1 MAMDDGTEMPRPPG
15 TVGVS
20 HLYVYESVAP
30 DGMVGGTPHAH
41 LTCTEGYV
49 VLAGSGAVQ
58 TLGGHGYREI
68 PLAVG
73 AFVWFSP
80 GTIHR
85 LINRGGLRLLVLMQ
99 NGGLPEAGDA
109 VLTFPAQVLAD
120 PVAYAKTSTLPG
132 GGSPSGDLTA
142 AYRRRDLAV
151 RGFLELRAGGPAAL
165 RDFYQAAARLV
176 APRLAEWRARWE
188 GGALRTALET
198 GRQLDALAA
207 GVTDYLVAGGVRAL
221 PAPSE
226 QLRLG
231 MCGLLDTYRVQADC
245 VP

>member
-1 MAMDDGTEMPRPPG
+1 MAMDDGTEIPPPPG
-15 TVGVS
+15 AVGVS
-20 HLYVYESVAP
+20 HLHVYESVAP

-49 VLAGSGAVQ
+49 VLAGSGVVQ

-85 LINRGGLRLLVLMQ
+85 LVNRGGLQLLVLMQ

-109 VLTFPAQVLAD
+109 VATFPPQVLAD
-120 PVAYAKTSTLPG
+120 PVAYAEASTLPEG
-132 GGSPSGDLTA
+132 GGSPSGDLTT

-151 RGFLELRAGGPAAL
+151 RGFLELRAGGPTAL
-165 RDFYQAAARLV
+165 RGFYQAAARLI
-176 APRLAEWRARWE
+176 APRLEEWRVRWE
-188 GGALRTALET
+188 GGALRTAQET

-207 GVTDYLVAGGVRAL
+207 GVTDYLAAGGVWAL

-226 QLRLG
+226 HLRHGL
-231 MCGLLDTYRVQADC
+231 CGLLDTYRVQAPL
-245 VP
+245 V